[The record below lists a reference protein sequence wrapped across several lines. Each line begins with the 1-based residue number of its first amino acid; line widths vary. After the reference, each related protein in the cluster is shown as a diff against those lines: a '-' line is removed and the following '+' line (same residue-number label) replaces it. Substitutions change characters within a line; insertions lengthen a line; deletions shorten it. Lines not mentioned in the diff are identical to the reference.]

1 MKRTVLIILALIM
14 SLGVY
19 AQVSTNENPCSF
31 KIDGFNHQTIK
42 TLELEQPDLTQVI
55 AEDEVNDLQNKMMRF
70 GVILPI
76 YKNFFD
82 IAEKTITAEGTIWTL
97 SVESKDAEALI
108 FYSDNFNLP
117 RSGKLFVYNPEKT
130 KILGAFTHRNNNESN
145 SFATEYI
152 EGDKIIIEYFQASNE
167 TQQPQIELTE
177 IGYAYRGITKLS
189 SEYRSSGDCNVNV
202 NCSEGD
208 NYRQQQR
215 GVCRIQVRMSSQYI
229 GWCTG
234 TLVNN
239 TNYDFA
245 PYVLSAAHCIED
257 VASNSYYSQFVF
269 YFKYE
274 NSGCAV
280 TNAEPSR
287 SKSLTGTSVKAYDN
301 TYASNGSDFAL
312 FLLNDDIPQS
322 YDPYWCGWDR
332 RNTAVNSGVGIHH
345 PSGDVKKIST
355 FTSRIQSSS
364 YGSNLATHWY
374 VNWVETENGWGIMEG
389 GSSGSALFN
398 ENGQIIGTLTGGA
411 SGCDV
416 SASYKYDLYGKMS
429 YHWESNGNANA
440 RKLKPWLDPAQT
452 GSNEVYGMDYESG
465 LLNPNLENNSV
476 KLYPNPT
483 KDVINIAIS
492 EPTSSILVKIYDLTG
507 RQIEEHASYS
517 QTQQLNLKHL
527 TKGVYTIKVITD
539 NAIQTQ
545 QIILC
550 E

>member
-1 MKRTVLIILALIM
+1 MKKTLIAILALIL
-14 SLGVY
+14 SIGAY
-19 AQVSTNENPCSF
+19 AQISTEENPYSF
-31 KIDGFNHQTIK
+31 KIDGFNHQAIK
-42 TLELEQPDLTQVI
+42 TLEVEKPDLTQVI
-55 AEDEVNDLQNKMMRF
+55 AEDEENDSQQKMMRF

-82 IAEKTITAEGTIWTL
+82 IAEKTQTTEGTIWTL
-97 SVESKDAEALI
+97 SVESKDAQALI

-117 RSGKLFVYNPEKT
+117 RSGKLFLYNPEKT

-145 SFATEYI
+145 TFATEYI

-189 SEYRSSGDCNVNV
+189 DEYRSSGDCNVNV

-208 NYRQQQR
+208 EFRDQQR
-215 GVCRIQVRMSSQYI
+215 GVCRIQVRMSSYYI

-239 TNYDFA
+239 TNYDLK

-312 FLLNDDIPQS
+312 FLLNDDVPQS
-322 YDPYWCGWDR
+322 YSPYWCGWDK
-332 RNTAVNSGVGIHH
+332 RNTAVNNGVGIHH

-355 FTSRIQSSS
+355 FVTRIQSST
-364 YGSNLATHWY
+364 YGSNDATHWY
-374 VNWVETENGWGIMEG
+374 VDWAETENGWGIMEG

-398 ENGQIIGTLTGGA
+398 PNGRIIGTLTGGA

-440 RKLKPWLDPAQT
+440 RKLKPWLDPT
-452 GSNEVYGMDYESG
+452 DSGVNYIDGMDYNTSS
-465 LLNPNLENNSV
+465 LQQLSNQTIANI
-476 KLYPNPT
+476 YPNPT
-483 KDVINIAIS
+483 KDQITITLNQASNQAKVEIYDQTGRNIHTQTITNTQTIS
-492 EPTSSILVKIYDLTG
+492 LNHLPKGIYNVKITN
-507 RQIEEHASYS
+507 EKS
-517 QTQQLNLKHL
+517 
-527 TKGVYTIKVITD
+527 
-539 NAIQTQ
+539 IQTQ

>member
-1 MKRTVLIILALIM
+1 MKKTLIAILALIL
-14 SLGVY
+14 SIGAY
-19 AQVSTNENPCSF
+19 AQISTEENPYSF
-31 KIDGFNHQTIK
+31 KIDGFNHQAIK
-42 TLELEQPDLTQVI
+42 TLEVEKPDLTQVI
-55 AEDEVNDLQNKMMRF
+55 AEDEENDSQQKMMRF

-82 IAEKTITAEGTIWTL
+82 IAEKTQTTEGTIWTL
-97 SVESKDAEALI
+97 SVESKDAQALI

-117 RSGKLFVYNPEKT
+117 RSGKLFLYNPEKT

-145 SFATEYI
+145 TFATEYI

-189 SEYRSSGDCNVNV
+189 DEYRSSGNCNVNV

-208 NYRQQQR
+208 EFRDQQR
-215 GVCRIQVRMSSQYI
+215 GVCRIQVRMSSYYI

-239 TNYDFA
+239 TNYDLK

-301 TYASNGSDFAL
+301 SYASNGSDFAL
-312 FLLNDDIPQS
+312 FLLNDDVPQS
-322 YDPYWCGWDR
+322 YSPYWCGWDK
-332 RNTAVNSGVGIHH
+332 RNTAVNNGVGIHH

-355 FTSRIQSSS
+355 FVTRIQSST
-364 YGSNLATHWY
+364 YGSNDATHWY
-374 VNWVETENGWGIMEG
+374 VDWAETENGWGIMEG

-398 ENGQIIGTLTGGA
+398 PNGRIIGTLTGGA

-440 RKLKPWLDPAQT
+440 RKLKPWLDPT
-452 GSNEVYGMDYESG
+452 DSGVNYIDGMDYNTSS
-465 LLNPNLENNSV
+465 LQQLSNQTIANI
-476 KLYPNPT
+476 YPNPT
-483 KDVINIAIS
+483 KDQITITLNQASNQAKVEIYDQTGRNIHTQTITNTQTIS
-492 EPTSSILVKIYDLTG
+492 LNHLPKGIYNVKITN
-507 RQIEEHASYS
+507 EKS
-517 QTQQLNLKHL
+517 
-527 TKGVYTIKVITD
+527 
-539 NAIQTQ
+539 IQTQ

>member
-1 MKRTVLIILALIM
+1 MKKTLIAILALIL
-14 SLGVY
+14 SIGAY
-19 AQVSTNENPCSF
+19 AQISTEENPYSF
-31 KIDGFNHQTIK
+31 KIDGFNHQAIK
-42 TLELEQPDLTQVI
+42 TLEVEKPDLTQVI
-55 AEDEVNDLQNKMMRF
+55 AEDEENDSQQKMMRF

-82 IAEKTITAEGTIWTL
+82 IAEKTQTTEGTIWTL
-97 SVESKDAEALI
+97 SVESKDAQALI

-117 RSGKLFVYNPEKT
+117 RSGKLFLYNPEKT

-145 SFATEYI
+145 TFATEYI

-189 SEYRSSGDCNVNV
+189 DEYRSSGNCNVNV

-208 NYRQQQR
+208 EFRDQQR
-215 GVCRIQVRMSSQYI
+215 GVCRIQVRMSSYYI

-312 FLLNDDIPQS
+312 FLLNDDVPQS
-322 YDPYWCGWDR
+322 YAPYWCGWDK
-332 RNTAVNSGVGIHH
+332 RNTAVNNGVGIHH

-355 FTSRIQSSS
+355 FVTRIQSST
-364 YGSNLATHWY
+364 YGSNDATHWY
-374 VNWVETENGWGIMEG
+374 IDWAETENGWGIMEG

-398 ENGQIIGTLTGGA
+398 PNGRIIGTLTGGA

-440 RKLKPWLDPAQT
+440 RKLKPWLDPT
-452 GSNEVYGMDYESG
+452 NSGVNYIDGMDYNTSS
-465 LLNPNLENNSV
+465 LQQLSNQTIANI
-476 KLYPNPT
+476 YPNPT
-483 KDVINIAIS
+483 KDQITITLNQASNQAKVEIYDQTGRNIHTQTITNTQTIS
-492 EPTSSILVKIYDLTG
+492 LNHLPKGIYNVKITN
-507 RQIEEHASYS
+507 EKS
-517 QTQQLNLKHL
+517 
-527 TKGVYTIKVITD
+527 
-539 NAIQTQ
+539 IQTQ

>member
-1 MKRTVLIILALIM
+1 MKKTLIAILALIL
-14 SLGVY
+14 SIGAY
-19 AQVSTNENPCSF
+19 AQISTEENPYSF
-31 KIDGFNHQTIK
+31 KIDGFNHQAIK
-42 TLELEQPDLTQVI
+42 TLEVEKPDLTQVI
-55 AEDEVNDLQNKMMRF
+55 AEDEENDSQQKMMRF

-82 IAEKTITAEGTIWTL
+82 IAEKTQTTEGTIWTL
-97 SVESKDAEALI
+97 SVESKDAQALI

-117 RSGKLFVYNPEKT
+117 RSGKLFLYNPEKT

-145 SFATEYI
+145 TFATEYI

-189 SEYRSSGDCNVNV
+189 DEYRSSGNCNVNV

-208 NYRQQQR
+208 EFRDQQR
-215 GVCRIQVRMSSQYI
+215 GVCRIQVRMSSYYI

-239 TNYDFA
+239 TNYDFK

-312 FLLNDDIPQS
+312 FLLNDDVPQS
-322 YDPYWCGWDR
+322 YAPYWCGWDK
-332 RNTAVNSGVGIHH
+332 RNTAVNNGVGIHH

-355 FTSRIQSSS
+355 FVTRIQSST
-364 YGSNLATHWY
+364 YGSNDATHWY
-374 VNWVETENGWGIMEG
+374 VDWAETENGWGIMEG

-398 ENGQIIGTLTGGA
+398 PNGRIIGTLTGGA

-416 SASYKYDLYGKMS
+416 PASYKYDLYGKMS

-440 RKLKPWLDPAQT
+440 RKLKPWLDPT
-452 GSNEVYGMDYESG
+452 DSGVNYIDGMDYNTSS
-465 LLNPNLENNSV
+465 LQQLSNQTIANI
-476 KLYPNPT
+476 YPNPT
-483 KDVINIAIS
+483 KDQITITLNQASNQAKVEIYDQTGRNIHTQTITNTQTIS
-492 EPTSSILVKIYDLTG
+492 LNHLPKGIYNVKITN
-507 RQIEEHASYS
+507 EKS
-517 QTQQLNLKHL
+517 
-527 TKGVYTIKVITD
+527 
-539 NAIQTQ
+539 IQTQ

>member
-1 MKRTVLIILALIM
+1 MKKTVLIILALIM

-31 KIDGFNHQTIK
+31 KIDGFNHQAIK
-42 TLELEQPDLTQVI
+42 TLKLEQPDLTQVI
-55 AEDEVNDLQNKMMRF
+55 AEDEVNDSQNKMMRF

-82 IAEKTITAEGTIWTL
+82 IAEKTSTAEGTIWTL

-117 RSGKLFVYNPEKT
+117 RSGKLFIYNPEKT

-167 TQQPQIELTE
+167 TQQAQIELTE

-208 NYRQQQR
+208 NYRQQQK

-239 TNYDFA
+239 TNYDFK

-257 VASNSYYSQFVF
+257 VVSNSYYNQFVF
-269 YFKYE
+269 YFRYE
-274 NSGCAV
+274 NNGCIV

-287 SKSLTGTSVKAYDN
+287 SKSITGTSVKAYDN
-301 TYASNGSDFAL
+301 TYGSNGSDFAL
-312 FLLNDDIPQS
+312 FELNEDIPTT
-322 YDPYWCGWDR
+322 YAPYWCGWDK
-332 RNTAVNSGVGIHH
+332 RNTAVNNGVGIHH

-355 FTSRIQSSS
+355 FTTRIQSSS
-364 YGSNLATHWY
+364 YGSSNATHWY
-374 VNWVETENGWGIMEG
+374 VDWAETENGWGIMEG
-389 GSSGSALFN
+389 GSSGSAIFN
-398 ENGQIIGTLTGGA
+398 TDGRIIGTLTGGA
-411 SGCDV
+411 SSCDAPV
-416 SASYKYDLYGKMS
+416 SYKYDLYGKMS
-429 YHWESNGNANA
+429 YSWASNGNANA
-440 RKLKPWLDPAQT
+440 RKLQPWLDPTDSGVNYIDGIDYNSSSLQQIKNQT
-452 GSNEVYGMDYESG
+452 IANI
-465 LLNPNLENNSV
+465 
-476 KLYPNPT
+476 YPNPT
-483 KDVINIAIS
+483 KDKINITLQNSNQAQI
-492 EPTSSILVKIYDLTG
+492 EIYDQTG
-507 RQIEEHASYS
+507 RMLHTQTISASETIS
-517 QTQQLNLKHL
+517 LNHL
-527 TKGVYTIKVITD
+527 PKGVYTVKITNE
-539 NAIQTQ
+539 NATQTQ

>member
-1 MKRTVLIILALIM
+1 MKKTLIAILALIL
-14 SLGVY
+14 SIGAY
-19 AQVSTNENPCSF
+19 AQISTEENPYSF
-31 KIDGFNHQTIK
+31 KIDGFNHQAIK
-42 TLELEQPDLTQVI
+42 TLEVEKPDLTQVI
-55 AEDEVNDLQNKMMRF
+55 AEDEENDSQQKMMRF

-82 IAEKTITAEGTIWTL
+82 IAEKTQTTEGTIWTL
-97 SVESKDAEALI
+97 SVESKDAQALI

-117 RSGKLFVYNPEKT
+117 RSGKLFLYNPEKT

-145 SFATEYI
+145 TFATEYI

-189 SEYRSSGDCNVNV
+189 DEYRSSGNCNVNV

-208 NYRQQQR
+208 EFRDQQR
-215 GVCRIQVRMSSQYI
+215 GVCRIQVRMSSYYI

-301 TYASNGSDFAL
+301 SYASNGSDFAL
-312 FLLNDDIPQS
+312 FLLNDDVPQS
-322 YDPYWCGWDR
+322 YSPYWCGWDK
-332 RNTAVNSGVGIHH
+332 RNTAVNNGVGIHH

-355 FTSRIQSSS
+355 FVTRIQSST
-364 YGSNLATHWY
+364 YGSNDATHWY
-374 VNWVETENGWGIMEG
+374 VDWAETENGWGIMEG

-398 ENGQIIGTLTGGA
+398 PNGRIIGTLTGGA

-440 RKLKPWLDPAQT
+440 RKLKPWLDPT
-452 GSNEVYGMDYESG
+452 DSGVNYIDGMDYNTSS
-465 LLNPNLENNSV
+465 LQQLSNQTIANI
-476 KLYPNPT
+476 YPNPT
-483 KDVINIAIS
+483 KDQITITLNQASNQAKVEIYDQTGRNIHTQTITNTQTIS
-492 EPTSSILVKIYDLTG
+492 LNHLPKGIYNVKITN
-507 RQIEEHASYS
+507 EKS
-517 QTQQLNLKHL
+517 
-527 TKGVYTIKVITD
+527 
-539 NAIQTQ
+539 IQTQ

>member
-1 MKRTVLIILALIM
+1 MKKTLIAILALIL
-14 SLGVY
+14 SIGAY
-19 AQVSTNENPCSF
+19 AQISTEENPYSF
-31 KIDGFNHQTIK
+31 KIDGFNHQAIK
-42 TLELEQPDLTQVI
+42 TLEVEKPDLTQVI
-55 AEDEVNDLQNKMMRF
+55 AEDEENDSQQKMMRF

-82 IAEKTITAEGTIWTL
+82 IAEKTQTTEGTIWTL
-97 SVESKDAEALI
+97 SVESKDAQALI

-117 RSGKLFVYNPEKT
+117 RSGKLFLYNPEKT

-145 SFATEYI
+145 TFATEYI

-189 SEYRSSGDCNVNV
+189 DEYRSSGDCNVNV

-208 NYRQQQR
+208 EFRDQQR
-215 GVCRIQVRMSSQYI
+215 GVCRIQVRMSSYYI

-312 FLLNDDIPQS
+312 FLLNDDVPQS
-322 YDPYWCGWDR
+322 YAPYWCGWDK
-332 RNTAVNSGVGIHH
+332 RNTAVNNGVGIHH

-355 FTSRIQSSS
+355 FVTRIQSST
-364 YGSNLATHWY
+364 YGSNDATHWY
-374 VNWVETENGWGIMEG
+374 VDWAETENGWGIMEG

-398 ENGQIIGTLTGGA
+398 PNGRIIGTLTGGA

-416 SASYKYDLYGKMS
+416 PASYKYDLYGKMS

-440 RKLKPWLDPAQT
+440 RKLKPWLDPT
-452 GSNEVYGMDYESG
+452 NSGVNYIDGMDYNTSS
-465 LLNPNLENNSV
+465 LQQLSNQTIANI
-476 KLYPNPT
+476 YPNPT
-483 KDVINIAIS
+483 KDQITITLNQASNQAKVEIYDQTGRNIHTQTITNTQTIS
-492 EPTSSILVKIYDLTG
+492 LNHLPKGIYNVKITN
-507 RQIEEHASYS
+507 EKS
-517 QTQQLNLKHL
+517 
-527 TKGVYTIKVITD
+527 
-539 NAIQTQ
+539 IQTQ